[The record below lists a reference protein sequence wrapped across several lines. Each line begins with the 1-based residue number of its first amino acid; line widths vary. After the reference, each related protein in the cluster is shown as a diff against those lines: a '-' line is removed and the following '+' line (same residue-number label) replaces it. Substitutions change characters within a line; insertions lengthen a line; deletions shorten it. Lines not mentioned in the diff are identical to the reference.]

1 MAADQPNRGWWTYVD
16 TNGQSWNKL
25 GKIDA
30 GCNAID
36 GSTAAGDNEDYP
48 RATRR
53 RRPRIA
59 TFQDPAT
66 FRTASC
72 VVYTDAAF
80 AAIVAG
86 ATLDVHVPGETAAV
100 TYTLSNKTP
109 GKDPTRADARNLID
123 HA

>member
-30 GCNAID
+30 ACNAID
-36 GSTAAGDNEDYP
+36 GSTAAGAFEDYP

-59 TFQDPAT
+59 TFQDPTT
-66 FRTASC
+66 FRTCSC
-72 VVYTDAAF
+72 VVYTDDAY

-86 ATLDVHVPGETAAV
+86 TSIGVHVPGETATV
-100 TYTLSNKTP
+100 TYILSNKTP
-109 GKDPTRADARNLID
+109 GRDPTAYQARNLAD